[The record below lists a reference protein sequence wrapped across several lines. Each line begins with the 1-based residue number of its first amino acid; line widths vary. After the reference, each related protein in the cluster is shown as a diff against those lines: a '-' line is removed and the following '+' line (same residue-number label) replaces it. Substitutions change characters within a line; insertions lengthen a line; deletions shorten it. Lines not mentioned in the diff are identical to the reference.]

1 MQVELT
7 AEDLKTAW
15 VAICRAIRRH
25 ENAHGELPR
34 FLYVGIAGATALKLG
49 VENDCIG
56 DWIDD
61 VNIIL
66 VGHWDV
72 HTTMTLA

>member
-1 MQVELT
+1 MEVELT
-7 AEDLKTAW
+7 VDQLREAW
-15 VAICRAIRRH
+15 LSVCRAIRRH

-34 FLYVGIAGATALKLG
+34 FLYVGIAGATAIKLG
-49 VENDCIG
+49 VEGECIG
-56 DWIDD
+56 DWVDD
-61 VNIIL
+61 VQIVL